1 MQDKEIISVINNLL
15 HEAAERLAVWLN
27 RMLPPVSK
35 NWWQECV
42 LNNLADSQLRVVQE
56 RSYTKLEQLDL
67 AMLLRVANKAWY
79 EMSTRAVIPIKDRQI
94 VREMIGVRNNWAHV
108 SVDIPA
114 KETII
119 DDACTIKDFFNNVIK
134 TEYYDEPI
142 QAFLELLTDNDDY
155 DYDLYDDNFED
166 LGELEDL
173 DIAGES
179 DEKVEAE
186 PVVDNSSEIHEK
198 DRVFLVGDP
207 DTKGMV
213 FSVSE
218 INRKKKYEVF
228 VNGDIKT
235 FYEGQIV
242 KIDDKPKYKWVDIN
256 TFQSNLTA
264 YEVNNPSAGNLYSL
278 NSARIDFVPYQF
290 RPALKLIKSDDPR
303 ILIADSVGV
312 GKTIEAGLIIK
323 ELEARNELDN
333 ILIICPKP
341 LVSEQKWENEMKR
354 FDEDFVSLDGP
365 TLRQIIS
372 NTDRDGEWP
381 SRYNKAIIPYSILD
395 SEVFNGNTQ
404 KRRKTIGLKQLDPA
418 PHFDLVIIDEAH
430 HLRNGSLEKEKAFAY
445 KCCHYFCKHA
455 SAVVML
461 TATPLQTSDDDLFTL
476 LNLLRPD
483 VIIDKSTFNLM
494 ARPNEFIYNA
504 SHVVRSAVDG
514 WEKIASAELKN
525 ILSTQWGE
533 NVVSKNPLFND
544 ILRRLDEKI
553 ISRNERVKLIT
564 DIESLHSFNTMLNRT
579 RRRDIQDF
587 CIRRSFTVETS
598 FTPVQYR
605 LHTELLRF
613 EYEALAKL
621 YHVRSIP
628 FMMSTIRRQ
637 AASCIFGL
645 APHIRSIIGRRFG
658 QISDDGEIEF
668 EEIDGDAVTTLK
680 GLAEHILKLADNLP
694 DDDPKFDS
702 VMRIIEEKNRND
714 NNKIILFSTFKH
726 TLAYLFEKFKKAGL
740 RVAQIDGSVKD
751 EMRRELRERFMLPKV
766 DSNAIDLLLFT
777 EVGSEGLD
785 YQFCDTMI
793 NYDLPWNPMRI
804 EQRIGRIDRRGQQAE
819 AVNIYNVLTSDTVDA
834 DIYKRCLLRIGVFER
849 SIGECEEV
857 LGEIGTQIESLA
869 MDTSLT
875 DDERRQKLKL
885 MADNEVRKL
894 QELEKL
900 EDEEHALF
908 GFDLSSY
915 TASQE
920 IKDAESP
927 WVSPMG
933 IQRLIERYFNER
945 LGNGQYIL
953 GNGDLKVLRLSKDAR
968 NTLREDFKKLSNIKS
983 ALKRKWDN
991 YLKGTEPLHKLTFL
1005 PEEASRDSKAF
1016 FITPVHPLVKQAA
1029 SFFATNE
1036 KSYVHLEYHTDTL
1049 PTGRYPF
1056 SVYAWSY
1063 VGINPQFRVVTVCN
1077 NDIVANELT
1086 DILQIPDLTTSVIN
1100 IDKNPWGELES
1111 KHIQLWEQ
1119 EKEKYLQIVKVT
1131 ANYKLESIG
1140 GNYRNRKRS
1149 LEQKM
1154 MDAVEDG
1161 IRKLYEGE
1169 LNNATE
1175 AYQRKVEEIT
1185 EKISRA
1191 DIHTVLIANGI
1202 LDIKE

>member
-1 MQDKEIISVINNLL
+1 MKDSEIISVMNNLL
-15 HEAAERLAVWLN
+15 HEAAERLATWLN
-27 RMLPPVSK
+27 RLLPPVSK

-42 LNNLADSQLRVVQE
+42 LYNLTDSQMRIVQE
-56 RSYTKLEQLDL
+56 KGYTKLEQLDL
-67 AMLLRVANKAWY
+67 AMLLRVTNKAWY
-79 EMSTRAVIPIKDRQI
+79 DMSTRAYLPTKDRQI

-119 DDACTIKDFFNNVIK
+119 DDARTIKDFFNNVII

-142 QAFLELLTDNDDY
+142 QAFLELLTDNGDY
-155 DYDLYDDNFED
+155 DYDLSEDDFED

-173 DIAGES
+173 D
-179 DEKVEAE
+179 DTVELEERTIAE
-186 PVVDNSSEIHEK
+186 PEIDNTNVIHEK
-198 DRVFLVGDP
+198 DRVFLVGEP

-213 FSVSE
+213 FSVSD
-218 INRKKKYEVF
+218 INGKKKYEVF

-242 KIDDKPKYKWVDIN
+242 KIDDKPGYKWVDIK

-264 YEVNNPSAGNLYSL
+264 YEINNPSAGNLYSL

-290 RPALKLIKSDDPR
+290 RPALKLIKADDPR

-323 ELEARNELDN
+323 ELEARSELDN

-341 LVSEQKWENEMKR
+341 LVSERKWENEMKR
-354 FDEDFVSLDGP
+354 FDEEFIPLDGP

-372 NTDRDGEWP
+372 DTDRDGEWP
-381 SRYNKAIIPYSILD
+381 SRCNKAIIPYSILD
-395 SEVFNGNTQ
+395 GEVFEGSDK
-404 KRRKTIGLKQLDPA
+404 KRRKKTGLKQLDPA

-430 HLRNGSLEKEKAFAY
+430 HLRNGSMDKDKAFAY
-445 KCCHYFCKHA
+445 KCCHYFCQHA
-455 SAVVML
+455 NAVVML

-483 VIIDKSTFNLM
+483 VVLDKSTFNLM
-494 ARPNEFIYNA
+494 ARPNEFIYRA
-504 SHVVRSAVDG
+504 SHAVRNAASG
-514 WEKIASAELKN
+514 WESIALTELKGV
-525 ILSTQWGE
+525 LSTQWGE
-533 NVVSKNPLFND
+533 NVISKNPVYHA
-544 ILRRLDEKI
+544 ILKRLNQENL
-553 ISRNERVKLIT
+553 SRDERVKLIT

-587 CIRRSFTVETS
+587 CVRHSFTVETN
-598 FTPVQYR
+598 FTPLQYR
-605 LHTELLRF
+605 LHTELLHF
-613 EYEALAKL
+613 EYEALAKM
-621 YHVRSIP
+621 YNVRSIP

-645 APHIRSIIGRRFG
+645 APHIRSIINRRFG

-680 GLAEHILKLADNLP
+680 GLAEHILTLADDLP
-694 DDDPKFDS
+694 EDDPKFDS
-702 VMRIIEEKNRND
+702 VMRIIEEKNKSD
-714 NNKIILFSTFKH
+714 NNKIILFSTFRH
-726 TLAYLFEKFKKAGL
+726 TLEYLFKKFVKADL

-751 EMRRELRERFMLPKV
+751 EMRRELRERFQLPKS

-804 EQRIGRIDRRGQQAE
+804 EQRIGRIDRRGQKSE
-819 AVNIYNVLTSDTVDA
+819 AVNIYNIITADTVDA
-834 DIYKRCLLRIGVFER
+834 DIYNRCLLRIGIFER

-857 LGEIGTQIESLA
+857 LGEIGTQIEALA

-875 DDERRQKLKL
+875 DEERRQKLEQ

-908 GFDLSSY
+908 GFDLSNY
-915 TASQE
+915 TASRE
-920 IKDAESP
+920 IRDAESP
-927 WVSPMG
+927 WISPTG
-933 IQRLIERYFNER
+933 IQRLIERYFSER
-945 LGNGQYIL
+945 LGKGQYIV
-953 GNGDLKVLRLSKDAR
+953 GNGDLKILRLSRDAR
-968 NTLREDFKKLSNIKS
+968 IILRDDFKKLSNIKS
-983 ALKRKWDN
+983 ALKRKWEN
-991 YLKGTEPLHKLTFL
+991 YLKGTDPLHKITFL
-1005 PEEASRDSKAF
+1005 PETASKERKAF

-1029 SFFATNE
+1029 MFFATNE
-1036 KSYVHLEYHTDTL
+1036 KSYIHLEYNTDTL
-1049 PTGRYPF
+1049 PAGRYPF

-1063 VGINPQFRVVTVCN
+1063 VGINPQFRVVTVCD
-1077 NDIVANELT
+1077 NDNVANELV
-1086 DILQIPDLTTSVIN
+1086 DILQTPDLITSEIN
-1100 IDKNPWGELES
+1100 FDDNPWEQLEN
-1111 KHIQLWEQ
+1111 KHIQMWEQ
-1119 EKEKYLQIVKVT
+1119 EKEKYLEIVRTT

-1140 GNYRNRKRS
+1140 GNYRNRKRT
-1149 LEQKM
+1149 LEQKI
-1154 MDAVEDG
+1154 MDSFEDN
-1161 IRKLYEGE
+1161 IRRLYEGE
-1169 LNNATE
+1169 LSNATS
-1175 AYQRKVEEIT
+1175 AYQRKVEEIK
-1185 EKISRA
+1185 EKTSRV

-1202 LDIKE
+1202 LDIKG